1 MKNLKLYESF
11 QLFNP
16 VAQPDANDYAK
27 QVRDHCYSIAMEEM
41 GLAEGE
47 GLERL
52 ELVLEQNLAE
62 RQQEFDTIISNCR
75 TRQMRP
81 QYCAE
86 VMYHT
91 IHQGRLNALAERDWL
106 NGGFKR

>member
-1 MKNLKLYESF
+1 MKNLELYESF

-16 VAQPDANDYAK
+16 AAQPDAGDYAK
-27 QVRDHCYSIAMEEM
+27 KVKDRCYEIAQEE
-41 GLAEGE
+41 LKATGE
-47 GLERL
+47 VLERI

-62 RQQEFDTIISNCR
+62 RQQEFDTIINNCR

-91 IHQGRLNALAERDWL
+91 IHQGRLNALSERDWI
-106 NGGFKR
+106 NGGLKK